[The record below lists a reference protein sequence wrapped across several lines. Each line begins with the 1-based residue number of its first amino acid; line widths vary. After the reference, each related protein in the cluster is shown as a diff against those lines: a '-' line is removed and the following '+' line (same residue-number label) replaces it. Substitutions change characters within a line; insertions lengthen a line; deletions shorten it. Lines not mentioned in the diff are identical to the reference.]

1 MSVRKRSVAKVV
13 GDITLDDSE
22 RRTKGGTT
30 RDRGPRVGRASVY
43 RNSSMRSH
51 LSYLMTQVH

>member
-22 RRTKGGTT
+22 LRTKWVQQGT
-30 RDRGPRVGRASVY
+30 REPRVGRASARYVI
-43 RNSSMRSH
+43 MIA
-51 LSYLMTQVH
+51 